1 MNKKTSLIVKFMS
14 SYILFYTTTLAK
26 VSLIIGSSL
35 AFFSLASIVAPL
47 IGVFGGLGVLLGV
60 GLIKASLSFVLGYGF
75 LFSAIYFLP
84 HLAAAFYFQQNSIFK
99 LIVPIIAMAIF
110 IIHPQGSFAYSL
122 LWLIP
127 IICYF
132 AKTNIIAKSLGATFS
147 AHVVGSVIW
156 LFTNSMT
163 SEIWLGI
170 IPVALMERTLFA
182 AGIAIGYYAVKALK
196 LAFVDKI
203 MNFELKA

>member
-47 IGVFGGLGVLLGV
+47 IGVFGGLGFLCAI
-60 GLIKASLSFVLGYGF
+60 GLVKTTISLALGYGF

-110 IIHPQGSFAYSL
+110 IIHPQGSFTYSL

-147 AHVVGSVIW
+147 AHAVGSLIW
-156 LFTNSMT
+156 LFTVPMT
-163 SEIWLGI
+163 SLTWFGI
-170 IPVALMERTLFA
+170 IPVALIERSLFA
-182 AGIAIGYYAVKALK
+182 VGISLVYYAVHK
-196 LAFVDKI
+196 LVKSVHSVSKLEA
-203 MNFELKA
+203 